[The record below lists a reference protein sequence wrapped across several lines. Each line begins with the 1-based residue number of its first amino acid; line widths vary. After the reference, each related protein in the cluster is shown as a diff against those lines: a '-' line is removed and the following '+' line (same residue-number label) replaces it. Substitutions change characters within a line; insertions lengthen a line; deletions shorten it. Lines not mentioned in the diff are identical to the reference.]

1 MYGFIF
7 KLFLLYMDIETNID
21 KTNQHCF
28 DGVKS
33 LLKTFPRI
41 FFKFMRP
48 GPYFL
53 KFHMMISLPLFC
65 YKNNLNVFKIKSKIS
80 LTNFEPLTSLN
91 IRTFAPTKYC
101 QDLEQSKGFD
111 CNQTVSQIC

>member
-1 MYGFIF
+1 MIRFYNEQIQIDNFYLKWNFIAIYEMYGFIF

-41 FFKFMRP
+41 FFLIHAPRSLFSE
-48 GPYFL
+48 
-53 KFHMMISLPLFC
+53 ISYDDFIAFVLL
-65 YKNNLNVFKIKSKIS
+65 
-80 LTNFEPLTSLN
+80 
-91 IRTFAPTKYC
+91 
-101 QDLEQSKGFD
+101 
-111 CNQTVSQIC
+111 